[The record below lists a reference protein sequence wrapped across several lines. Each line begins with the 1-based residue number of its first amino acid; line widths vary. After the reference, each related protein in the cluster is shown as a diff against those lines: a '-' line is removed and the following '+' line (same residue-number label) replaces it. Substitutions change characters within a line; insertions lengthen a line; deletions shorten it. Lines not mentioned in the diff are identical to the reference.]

1 MTPAHPQLTLLVP
14 NKLQSFTLATA
25 VEITVH
31 VHPTEHREHHFPAIW
46 SLKTALGVWFAAA
59 EANAPAQA
67 VFPSPTSLQL
77 ISISHI
83 SLLCCSPALPC
94 AKLSSN
100 PAPPAQPE

>member
-1 MTPAHPQLTLLVP
+1 MFTP
-14 NKLQSFTLATA
+14 QS
-25 VEITVH
+25 IG
-31 VHPTEHREHHFPAIW
+31 EHHFPAIW

-67 VFPSPTSLQL
+67 VFPSLSPQQL

-94 AKLSSN
+94 AELSSN
-100 PAPPAQPE
+100 PAPPAQARLEHWPQLHKHRDLQRRFSRLV

>member
-14 NKLQSFTLATA
+14 NKLQSFTLAIA

-46 SLKTALGVWFAAA
+46 SLKTALGVCFAAA

-67 VFPSPTSLQL
+67 VFPSPT
-77 ISISHI
+77 
-83 SLLCCSPALPC
+83 ARG
-94 AKLSSN
+94 
-100 PAPPAQPE
+100 